1 MQNDRVTCGH
11 ELESYRHVIAIMC
24 GKCHHISKY
33 FIGMEL
39 TKEERD
45 KELIE
50 IACTHKYC
58 TECGKRLKYT
68 LYDVAKE
75 VLGRE

>member
-1 MQNDRVTCGH
+1 MQNDRVTYYH
-11 ELESYRHVIAIMC
+11 KLESYQHVIAIMC
-24 GKCHHISKY
+24 GKCHHVSNY

-45 KELIE
+45 KELVE

-58 TECGKRLKYT
+58 TECGKRLEYT
-68 LYDVAKE
+68 LYNAAKE
-75 VLGRE
+75 ILRT

>member
-1 MQNDRVTCGH
+1 MQNDRVTYYH
-11 ELESYRHVIAIMC
+11 NLESYKHVISIMC
-24 GKCHHISKY
+24 GKCHHVSNY

-45 KELIE
+45 KELVE

-58 TECGKRLKYT
+58 TECGKRLEHT
-68 LYDVAKE
+68 VHDVAKE
-75 VLGRE
+75 VLKT